1 MSVASGEITREPRTM
16 AAWHLNR
23 CLRFTNGKEI
33 AERLGMSATSL
44 ANIKNGQ
51 CVDVPFGTTD
61 RLRKLCAKLEAENE
75 DTVDEWDEFMSDP
88 AVKIEVAK
96 LRARNPK
103 VTRIRKEL
111 AEKAAGGKKKAGR
124 A

>member
-1 MSVASGEITREPRTM
+1 MSVAASEITREPRTM
-16 AAWHLNR
+16 ATWHLNR
-23 CLRFTNGKEI
+23 CLQYTNAKEI
-33 AERLGMSATSL
+33 AERLDMSPTSV

-103 VTRIRKEL
+103 VTRIRHEL
-111 AEKAAGGKKKAGR
+111 AEKAAGGKKKAGT